1 MPNRE
6 PAQDRSAQQFYV
18 TTTAFVALFS
28 IVGVALYGLPFFYD
42 FMVKEFGWTR
52 QQVTSGNA
60 YSKLIVGPLFGFVA
74 GWMVDRFGPRRLMIA
89 GILMAG
95 LALVGLGAMSTL
107 AAFYVFYLFNA
118 LGYVFGG
125 PLPNQVL
132 LSRWFDRGRGKA
144 MGIAYLGIGFGG
156 TLVPLL
162 ANTLTTRYGWHN
174 ALYILGLLMIA
185 LTLPFALFVRD
196 APPASAGETSARETK
211 AGEAKAGETSAAPGR
226 AAAAGSAKV
235 TGAVGVSLR
244 GIFTHWTF
252 PLLLI
257 GSMCSIGAVGGTM
270 QNLKLLLSLDRGLVQ
285 ADVAGIMSLVLASS
299 IVGRLLMG
307 WLADRWAKK
316 YVMLLIY
323 VIVSVAVPLIF
334 WSPTPTW
341 LHFAAILFGIGLGGD
356 YMIIPLMAAELY
368 GVAVLGR
375 VMGVV
380 LTADGVAEALA
391 PMAVATMRDRYASYE
406 RGFLLLMA
414 LAAIGWLAV
423 LLLPARPTGRI
434 GYGQPRRSPDESDAA
449 SAHTITSAAGNPR

>member
-1 MPNRE
+1 MTQPPTTAARG
-6 PAQDRSAQQFYV
+6 QQLYV
-18 TTTAFVALFS
+18 ATTAFVALFS

-60 YSKLIVGPLFGFVA
+60 YSKLIVGPLFGFLA
-74 GWMVDRFGPRRLMIA
+74 GWLVDRFGPRRLMVA

-95 LALVGLGAMSTL
+95 LALIGLGAMSTL
-107 AAFYVFYLFNA
+107 TGFYIFYLFNA
-118 LGYVFGG
+118 LGYVCGG

-144 MGIAYLGIGFGG
+144 MGFAYLGIGFGG
-156 TLVPLL
+156 ALVPLL
-162 ANTLTTRYGWHN
+162 ANTLTARFGWHT
-174 ALYILGLLMIA
+174 ALYLLGLLMIV

-196 APPASAGETSARETK
+196 APPAAAASTRAASAAGASARG
-211 AGEAKAGETSAAPGR
+211 AG
-226 AAAAGSAKV
+226 AAAAPSFA
-235 TGAVGVSLR
+235 AAPLR
-244 GIFTHWTF
+244 AIFTHWTF
-252 PLLLI
+252 PLLLV

-270 QNLKLLLSLDRGLVQ
+270 QNLKLLLSLDRGFAQ
-285 ADVAGIMSLVLASS
+285 SEVAGVMSLVLASS

-316 YVMLLIY
+316 HVMLLIY
-323 VIVSVAVPLIF
+323 VIVSIAVPMIF

-341 LHFAAILFGIGLGGD
+341 LRISAILFGIGLGGD

-391 PMAVATMRDRYASYE
+391 PMTVATIRDRSGTYAG
-406 RGFLLLMA
+406 GFLVLMA

-423 LLLPARPTGRI
+423 AFLPARPT
-434 GYGQPRRSPDESDAA
+434 RRVGSVGPDASASTAAAPSPDVA
-449 SAHTITSAAGNPR
+449 